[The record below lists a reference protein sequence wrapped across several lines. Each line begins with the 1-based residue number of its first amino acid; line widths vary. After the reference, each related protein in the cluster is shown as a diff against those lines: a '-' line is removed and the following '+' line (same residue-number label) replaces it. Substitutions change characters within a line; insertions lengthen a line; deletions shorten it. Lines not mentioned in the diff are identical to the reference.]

1 MTKKVYKQKCFYSV
15 MTNNSNWE
23 ISAKNSVTFKIWDG
37 FNDER
42 MKNFD
47 FFGIHCLKRRGLDSL
62 QI

>member
-1 MTKKVYKQKCFYSV
+1 MFYSV
-15 MTNNSNWE
+15 MTNNSNSE
-23 ISAKNSVTFKIWDG
+23 ISAKTSVTFKIWDR

-42 MKNFD
+42 MKNFN